1 MNVTYGIM
9 LCHDM
14 DFAIPWIQL
23 HIHGFH
29 WMDRLFS
36 PRSLLRHQRERE
48 REMRHLI
55 GHKSD
60 SEPDSFCS
68 KHTIGFSELHTN
80 WITIISQNVICVV
93 ILLICKRPLTQDR
106 DTEHGHREKIL

>member
-1 MNVTYGIM
+1 MNVTTGIM

-14 DFAIPWIQL
+14 DFAIPWIPL

-29 WMDRLFS
+29 WMDRQRFFP
-36 PRSLLRHQRERE
+36 PRGRYCVIRERERE
-48 REMRHLI
+48 REMPRLT
-55 GHKSD
+55 GQKSD

-80 WITIISQNVICVV
+80 WITIISQTVICVV
-93 ILLICKRPLTQDR
+93 ILLSL
-106 DTEHGHREKIL
+106 

>member
-1 MNVTYGIM
+1 MNVTTGIM

-14 DFAIPWIQL
+14 DFAIPWIPL

-29 WMDRLFS
+29 WMDRQKKF
-36 PRSLLRHQRERE
+36 PAVIILRHQREMPR
-48 REMRHLI
+48 LI

-80 WITIISQNVICVV
+80 WITIISQTVICVV
-93 ILLICKRPLTQDR
+93 ILLSL
-106 DTEHGHREKIL
+106 